1 MDAASHRSG
10 SPGYTAVVGEFSNEE
25 IAEMAAETGLSE
37 AQVRETLAGSNPD
50 DPEGGALAAN
60 SVGPGDGPTI
70 KGLAGHRSTQRLAMP
85 PQRALQEV
93 VRNLE
98 QALNAR
104 ARFEGDTRATVSDV
118 AHGIAYHVEATR
130 EDAHYSVVTVHVDP
144 TIARHR
150 ALVTRSGAVTNA
162 IVGASLLVTF
172 GFPTFLTAVAGTIIG
187 AGFWFSRHT
196 RGRGLAGLTK
206 ARGLVASALIGAEDR
221 QALPPVR

>member
-1 MDAASHRSG
+1 MSTDPAAREA
-10 SPGYTAVVGEFSNEE
+10 PAV
-25 IAEMAAETGLSE
+25 
-37 AQVRETLAGSNPD
+37 Q
-50 DPEGGALAAN
+50 
-60 SVGPGDGPTI
+60 
-70 KGLAGHRSTQRLAMP
+70 GLAGHRSTQRLAMA

-98 QALNAR
+98 GALHTR
-104 ARFEGDTRATVSDV
+104 ARFEGDTRATVSD
-118 AHGIAYHVEATR
+118 APHGIAYHVEATR

-162 IVGASLLVTF
+162 IVGASLLFTF

>member
-1 MDAASHRSG
+1 MEAATRRSG
-10 SPGYTAVVGEFSNEE
+10 GPGYTAIVGEFSKEE

-50 DPEGGALAAN
+50 EPDGGPLAAN
-60 SVGPGDGPTI
+60 SATPGDGPAVT
-70 KGLAGHRSTQRLAMP
+70 GLAGHRSTQRLAMP

-93 VRNLE
+93 VRTLE

-104 ARFEGDTRATVSDV
+104 ARFDGDTRATVSDIP
-118 AHGIAYHVEATR
+118 HGIAYHVEASR
-130 EDAHYSVVTVHVDP
+130 DDAHYSVVTVHMDP
-144 TIARHR
+144 TVARHR

-172 GFPTFLTAVAGTIIG
+172 GFPTLLTAVAGTIIG

-196 RGRGLAGLTK
+196 RSRGLAGLAK
-206 ARGLVASALIGAEDR
+206 GRGLVASALIGAEDR